1 MKKLALAAVL
11 VLAACGTKD
20 NANNAVDTTMT
31 GTPCWPDRRIISMAA
46 ARSWSTRFTTY
57 GTPFCER
64 NSFVFTH
71 QGQVAVE

>member
-31 GTPCWPDRRIISMAA
+31 STTPTMTVDTSAMTHDTTMKADSAKVDSTMARDTA
-46 ARSWSTRFTTY
+46 KTK
-57 GTPFCER
+57 
-64 NSFVFTH
+64 
-71 QGQVAVE
+71 

>member
-31 GTPCWPDRRIISMAA
+31 GTPSMTVDSSAMMRDTTMKA
-46 ARSWSTRFTTY
+46 DTMKADTTMARDT
-57 GTPFCER
+57 
-64 NSFVFTH
+64 
-71 QGQVAVE
+71 AKMK